1 MRAGVRSAATM
12 GLLSLLLVVGAWWGW
27 SSVTAP
33 FPGKADP
40 ALCEDRVVHK
50 GDKVFPEQVVVSVL
64 NAGSREGLAGR
75 TMQLLV
81 ARGFREGESDN
92 APTGTQVV
100 VGQVWTEEPDNPAV
114 RMLLARL
121 GPGVRVIRR
130 EAPAVGVTLVV
141 GDHFKGPVPGPKS
154 VTAQDDT
161 EICSPPLA

>member
-12 GLLSLLLVVGAWWGW
+12 GVLFVLLLVGAWWGW

-40 ALCEDRVVHK
+40 ALCEDQVVHK

-81 ARGFREGESDN
+81 ARGFREGESAN
-92 APTGTQVV
+92 APHGTEVA
-100 VGQVWTEEPDNPAV
+100 VGQIWTEEPDNPAV
-114 RMLLARL
+114 RLLQARL
-121 GPGVRVIRR
+121 GPGIHVIRR

-141 GDHFKGPVPGPKS
+141 GDAFHGPVPGPKS
-154 VTAQDDT
+154 VTARSEA